1 MKDDPQERFF
11 DDFEKEF
18 GVRPRGSAPRFY
30 EVRGHNYR
38 LWMLISAW
46 EEKTE
51 KIWKEFDHARTNPTN

>member
-38 LWMLISAW
+38 LLDVDICLGRKNR
-46 EEKTE
+46 ENLEG
-51 KIWKEFDHARTNPTN
+51 I